1 MKSVSLTAY
10 PRTLSGRLDVKKLRA
25 QGRVPAVIYGGQAKP
40 ESLELTQVE
49 LENLI
54 HHSVSENVLVDLKV
68 EGGKSGSRLALL
80 QDVQHYALTGKVLH
94 VDFHE
99 VFATEKVTIMVPVE
113 TKGEASGVKNS
124 GGVLQHV
131 LHKVKVKALPKDLPE
146 IIEVDVTK
154 MELNQT
160 IHLGELPKIEGV
172 EYVGDVKLS
181 VISVSAP
188 RTEKE
193 EEAAPAAAPGDVVA
207 IKEKKTDE
215 AAAAPAAGA
224 KGAAAAPAKK
234 EGGDKGKK

>member
-10 PRTLSGRLDVKKLRA
+10 PRVLSGRLDVKKLRA

-40 ESLELTQVE
+40 ESLEVTQVD

-68 EGGKSGSRLALL
+68 EGGKGGSRLALL

-99 VFATEKVTIMVPVE
+99 VSATEKVTIMVPVE
-113 TKGEASGVKNS
+113 TKGEAAGVKNG
-124 GGVLQHV
+124 GGVLEHV
-131 LHKVKVKALPKDLPE
+131 LHKVKIKALPKDLPE

-154 MELNQT
+154 LELNQT

-172 EYVGDVKLS
+172 EYVGDAKLS
-181 VISVSAP
+181 VISVAAP

>member
-10 PRTLSGRLDVKKLRA
+10 PRTLSGRLSVKKLRA

-40 ESLELTQVE
+40 ENLEVTQKE
-49 LENLI
+49 LDNLI
-54 HHSVSENVLVDLKV
+54 HHSVSENVLVDLNV
-68 EGGKSGSRLALL
+68 GGKASRLALL

-113 TKGEASGVKNS
+113 TKGEPAGVKNG

-154 MELNQT
+154 LELNQT

-172 EYVGDVKLS
+172 EYVGDAKLS
-181 VISVSAP
+181 VISVAAP
-188 RTEKE
+188 REEKVE
-193 EEAAPAAAPGDVVA
+193 EAPAAAPGDVVA
-207 IKEKKTDE
+207 IKEKKPDE
-215 AAAAPAAGA
+215 GAAPAAG
-224 KGAAAAPAKK
+224 AAPAKK
-234 EGGDKGKK
+234 EGGDKAKK

>member
-10 PRTLSGRLDVKKLRA
+10 PRVLSGRLDVKKLRA
-25 QGRVPAVIYGGQAKP
+25 QGRVPAVIYGGQSKP
-40 ESLELTQVE
+40 ESLEVTQVD

-68 EGGKSGSRLALL
+68 EGGNGGSRLALL

-99 VFATEKVTIMVPVE
+99 VSATEKVVIMIPVE
-113 TKGEASGVKNS
+113 TKGESAGVKN
-124 GGVLQHV
+124 GGVLEHV

-146 IIEVDVTK
+146 IIEVDVTAL
-154 MELNQT
+154 EIGQT
-160 IHLGELPKIEGV
+160 IHLGDLPKIEGV

-181 VISVSAP
+181 VIAVAAP
-188 RTEKE
+188 RAEKE

-207 IKEKKTDE
+207 IKEKKVDE
-215 AAAAPAAGA
+215 AAAPAAGA